1 MSLEDHVGDVLRKA
15 REMAGV
21 STAMAAQALGLTE
34 SELQQLEAAG
44 TCGRAL
50 DFTRVGRLLALD
62 GTRLARLAAG
72 WHPAVPDLSQW
83 RQLRQLTSGNGG
95 FAVHA
100 YLVWDE
106 ATRDAA
112 LFDTGYD
119 AGAVFQLIQ
128 AEGLELRHI
137 FITHSHADHVA
148 ALGEIRERF
157 PRAQLHTSAPDALPQ
172 HRNRPQDCIHVGNLR
187 VTHRATPG
195 HAADGVTY
203 IVGNWP
209 EDAPFVALVG
219 DAIFAGSMGRA
230 GQQGEL
236 AKSKVR
242 EQILSLPPDTLLC
255 PGHGALTTVA
265 EEKAHNPFFP

>member
-1 MSLEDHVGDVLRKA
+1 MSLEDHVGDVIRKA
-15 REMAGV
+15 REMANV
-21 STAMAAQALGLTE
+21 SAATAAQALGISLD
-34 SELQQLEAAG
+34 ELQTLEAQG
-44 TCGRAL
+44 NCGRPL
-50 DFTRVGRLLALD
+50 DFAMLGKLLALD
-62 GTRLARLAAG
+62 AARLARLAAG
-72 WHPAVPDLSQW
+72 WHPAQPALSQW
-83 RQLRQLTSGNGG
+83 RQLRQNTSGRG
-95 FAVHA
+95 FSVHC

-119 AGAVFQLIQ
+119 AGAVFQIVES
-128 AEGLELRHI
+128 EGLELRHL

-148 ALGEIRERF
+148 ALDDIRQRF

-187 VTHRATPG
+187 VTHRPTPG
-195 HAADGVTY
+195 HAPDGVTY

-209 EDAPFVALVG
+209 EDAPFVAMVG

-230 GQQGEL
+230 GAHGDL

-255 PGHGALTTVA
+255 PGHGPLTTVA
-265 EEKAHNPFFP
+265 EEKANNPFFA